1 MTDVGCEKAKTYQ
14 STTGLNRST
23 QSIATSYDQPGIRC
37 TGATAHE
44 TTVHTVGVWGAV
56 ASRVANND
64 P

>member
-23 QSIATSYDQPGIRC
+23 QSIATSYDQPGIPRP
-37 TGATAHE
+37 ATAHE